1 MHWTSFHSSSFAE
14 LYCRKAHKHYIAAE
28 NAKAPKQESI
38 YNSPSFS
45 FEAERRKPKT
55 IQSVQ
60 PMQNMLLDIG
70 LLWRPRRAIVLVVT
84 LRCENEKNQVV
95 NCTYKMQ
102 NIFSAICNI
111 DSAELNTCC
120 SVLLLFYSFPVILKK
135 MRRIWDWVVCT
146 TITEPSNLGH
156 ELGLLKHPSFS
167 ATKANFCGVMGNG
180 TEEFLLACFS
190 QLCFIVFPRG

>member
-102 NIFSAICNI
+102 NIFSAICNNI
-111 DSAELNTCC
+111 DSAEQSSIVVAQFFYCFT
-120 SVLLLFYSFPVILKK
+120 LFRWFKKK
-135 MRRIWDWVVCT
+135 MRRIWDWVVWVQ
-146 TITEPSNLGH
+146 P
-156 ELGLLKHPSFS
+156 
-167 ATKANFCGVMGNG
+167 
-180 TEEFLLACFS
+180 
-190 QLCFIVFPRG
+190 